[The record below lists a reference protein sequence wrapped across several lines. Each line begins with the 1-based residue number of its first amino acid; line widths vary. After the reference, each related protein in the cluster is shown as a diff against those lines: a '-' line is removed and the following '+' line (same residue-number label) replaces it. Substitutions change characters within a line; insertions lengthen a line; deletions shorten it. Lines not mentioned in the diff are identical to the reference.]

1 MQQQP
6 PRWADRFLR
15 WYCNPELLEEIQGDI
30 YELYDREMLEQNVRQ
45 ANLRFIWNVLRFFR
59 WSNIKK
65 SNSKYKS
72 NQLGMFKNYFVIG
85 FRNIRKQW
93 STSLINILGLSIAIG
108 LALTTFIFI
117 DQQLNMDS
125 FHTKR
130 NSIYQV
136 INTVQEGDSDLA
148 RWGDSPILLG
158 PQSKLDHSVVKD
170 FTRIEFRYGN
180 LRRGDNVFSEFM
192 AFVDPSYLK
201 MFDFPIKYGNR
212 SALEEKKNIV
222 IGQETAIKYFGHEDP
237 MGQQMSIKFSNDV
250 IQQYVVGAVL
260 DKQPDNAS
268 FGYEIMIPMDNFFDL
283 RFNEGYDWSF
293 FTDATFVEL
302 QEGTDIHELAE
313 LFLSYKELQNQSDS
327 RWAITDFELISLD
340 GLGTK
345 AFDIEESVA
354 TAGHPAGRIALGGL
368 SVILL
373 LLACFNYMN
382 IAVASASKRLKEIAL
397 RKVMGS
403 DRRQIV
409 YQFMLENF
417 IQVILAMLVGVLLSY
432 YFLLPGFSFLIPIN
446 VPFVFSSWGAMFGFF
461 ASLLFVIGILS
472 GGYPALYISRFQP
485 VSIFRGKEK
494 FGSKSI
500 FSRVLLGFQFF
511 FAFSTIV
518 GSFIFVDNAN
528 YMAERDWGY
537 EPKGVLSVPV
547 ANRQEYESLRK
558 AAMEKPEVLAVTG
571 AQAHVARNST
581 STTVSHL
588 DEDFKAYV
596 YRVGPEYGEVMG
608 LRLKSGRF
616 FEKDKATDMSNG
628 AYVNEKFAKELG
640 WDDPIGETFTY
651 DSTRYNVL
659 GVVEDFHYFTFWVD
673 IEPVF
678 FLMVPEENYNYL
690 VLQSDPAKLVEV
702 DNYLLGI
709 WPSISP
715 NDPYDKNYQEDA
727 MKGFHQENKANIVII
742 SFIAGLA
749 IVLAC
754 LGLFGLLSFNI
765 NRRLKE
771 FSVRKVLGAPSMEII
786 RVAGK
791 EYIWVLAVAFV
802 LGAPA
807 GFFMIDQLITS
818 IYPDPQQA
826 GALPFIV
833 AVLIVL
839 VTVVITISGQII
851 RATRVNPSENL
862 RTE

>member
-15 WYCNPELLEEIQGDI
+15 WYCNPDLIEEIQGDI
-30 YELYDREMLEQNVRQ
+30 YELYEREVTIYSLRK
-45 ANLRFIWNVLRFFR
+45 ANLLFIWNVMRFFR

-65 SNSKYKS
+65 SNSKYQS
-72 NQLGMFKNYFVIG
+72 NQLSMFKNYFVIG
-85 FRNIRKQW
+85 LRNIRKQW
-93 STSLINILGLSIAIG
+93 TTSLINVLGLSIAIG

-148 RWGDSPILLG
+148 RWGDSPIVLG
-158 PQSKLDHSVVKD
+158 PQAILDHSVIKD

-180 LRRGDNVFSEFM
+180 LRRGDYVFNEFM
-192 AFVDPSYLK
+192 SFVDPSYLK

-222 IGQETAIKYFGHEDP
+222 IGEETALKYFGQEDP
-237 MGQQMSIKFSNDV
+237 MGQQMSIKFSNGV

-268 FGYEIMIPMDNFFDL
+268 FGFEIMLPMDNFFDL
-283 RFNEGYDWSF
+283 RFKDNYDWAY
-293 FTDATFVEL
+293 FTDATFIEL
-302 QEGTDIHELAE
+302 HEGADPRALEE
-313 LFLSYKELQNQSDS
+313 LFMSYKELQNQSDS
-327 RWAITDFELISLD
+327 RWTITDFELLSLD
-340 GLGTK
+340 GLGTE
-345 AFDIEESVA
+345 AFDIQESVA
-354 TAGHPAGRIALGGL
+354 TAGHPAGRLALGGL

-382 IAVASASKRLKEIAL
+382 IAVASATKRLKEIAL

-403 DRRQIV
+403 DRRQII

-417 IQVILAMLVGVLLSY
+417 IQVVLAMMVGILLSY
-432 YFLLPGFSFLIPIN
+432 YFLLPGFSYMVPIN

-461 ASLLFVIGILS
+461 GTLLLIIGLLS

-528 YMAERDWGY
+528 YMAKRDWGY
-537 EPKGVLSVPV
+537 DPEGILSIPV
-547 ANRQEYESLRK
+547 ANSQEYQTLRK
-558 AAMEKPEVLAVTG
+558 AAMEKPEIMSVTG
-571 AQAHVARNST
+571 TQGHISRNST
-581 STTVSHL
+581 YTTVSRL
-588 DEDFKAYV
+588 DNDFKAYV
-596 YRVGPEYGEVMG
+596 YRVGPDYGHVMG
-608 LRLKSGRF
+608 LRLKAGRF
-616 FEKDKATDMSNG
+616 FEKDKATDLANG
-628 AYVNEKFAKELG
+628 AYVNEKFVKQVG
-640 WDDPIGETFTY
+640 WDDPIGKTFTY
-651 DSTRYNVL
+651 DSSRYNVL
-659 GVVEDFHYFTFWVD
+659 GVVEDFHYYTFWVD

-678 FLMVPEENYNYL
+678 FLMVPEEDFKYL
-690 VLQSDPAKLVEV
+690 VVKSEPDKLVEV
-702 DNYLLGI
+702 DKYLLGV

-715 NDPYDKNYQEDA
+715 NDPYDKVYQEDA
-727 MKGFHQENKANIVII
+727 MNGFHEENRANIVII

-749 IVLAC
+749 IILAC

-771 FSVRKVLGAPSMEII
+771 FSVRKVLGAQSSEII
-786 RVAGK
+786 RVASR
-791 EYIWVLAVAFV
+791 EYVWVLTIAFV
-802 LGAPA
+802 LGAPT
-807 GFFMIDQLITS
+807 GFMMITQLINM
-818 IYPDPQQA
+818 IYPDPKQA
-826 GALPFIV
+826 GALPFII
-833 AVLIVL
+833 AILIVV
-839 VTVVITISGQII
+839 VTVIITISGQIV
-851 RATRVNPSENL
+851 RATQVNPSENL
-862 RTE
+862 RAE

>member
-30 YELYDREMLEQNVRQ
+30 YELYDREVAQHNVRR
-45 ANLRFIWNVLRFFR
+45 ANLRFIWNVFRFFR

-65 SNSKYKS
+65 SNSEYQS
-72 NQLGMFKNYFVIG
+72 NQLGMFKNYLVIG
-85 FRNIRKQW
+85 IRNIRKQW

-130 NSIYQV
+130 NSIYQI

-148 RWGDSPILLG
+148 RWGDSPIVLG
-158 PQSKLDHSVVKD
+158 PQAKLDHSVIKD

-180 LRRGDNVFSEFM
+180 LRRGDYVFNEFM

-201 MFDFPIKYGNR
+201 MFDFPIKYGYR

-222 IGQETAIKYFGHEDP
+222 IGEETAIKYFGEEDP
-237 MGQQMSIKFSNDV
+237 MGQPMSIKFANGV
-250 IQQYVVGAVL
+250 IQQYVVGAVM
-260 DKQPDNAS
+260 DKRPDNAS
-268 FGYEIMIPMDNFFDL
+268 FGYEIMLPMDNFFDL
-283 RFNEGYDWSF
+283 RFNDNYDWAY
-293 FTDATFVEL
+293 FTDATFIEL
-302 QEGTDIHELAE
+302 QEGADPKALEELLA
-313 LFLSYKELQNQSDS
+313 SYKELQNQSDS
-327 RWAITDFELISLD
+327 RWTITDFELISLD
-340 GLGTK
+340 GLGTE
-345 AFDIEESVA
+345 AFDIQESVA
-354 TAGHPAGRIALGGL
+354 SAGHPAGRIALGGL

-382 IAVASASKRLKEIAL
+382 IAVASATKRLKEIAL

-403 DRRQIV
+403 DRRQII

-417 IQVILAMLVGVLLSY
+417 IQVILAMLIGVLLSY
-432 YFLLPGFSFLIPIN
+432 YFLLPGFSYLVPIN
-446 VPFVFSSWGAMFGFF
+446 VPFVFSSWGAMVGFF
-461 ASLLFVIGILS
+461 ASLLFVIGVLS

-518 GSFIFVDNAN
+518 GSFIFVDNAKF
-528 YMAERDWGY
+528 MAERDWGY
-537 EPKGVLSVPV
+537 DPQGVLSIPV
-547 ANRQEYESLRK
+547 ANNQEYQKLRK
-558 AAMEKPEVLAVTG
+558 AAAEKPEVLSITG
-571 AQAHVARNST
+571 AQTHIARNST
-581 STTVSHL
+581 YTTVSNL
-588 DEDFKAYV
+588 DADFKAYV
-596 YRVGPEYGEVMG
+596 YRVGPEYGDLMG
-608 LRLKSGRF
+608 LKLKSGRF
-616 FEKDKATDMSNG
+616 FEKDKASDMVNG
-628 AYVNEKFAKELG
+628 TYVNERFVKELG
-640 WDDPIGETFTY
+640 WDDPIGKTFTY
-651 DSTRYNVL
+651 DSSRYNVL
-659 GVVEDFHYFTFWVD
+659 GVVEDFHYYTFWVD

-678 FLMVPEENYNYL
+678 FLMVPEDDYNYL
-690 VLQSDPAKLVEV
+690 VVKSDPEKLVAV
-702 DNYLLGI
+702 DNYLLSV

-715 NDPYDKNYQEDA
+715 NDPYDKAYQEDA
-727 MKGFHQENKANIVII
+727 MNGFHEENRANIVII

-765 NRRLKE
+765 SRRLKE
-771 FSVRKVLGAPSMEII
+771 FSVRKVLGAQSVEII

-791 EYIWVLAVAFV
+791 EYVWVLTTAFL

-807 GFFMIDQLITS
+807 GFFMITQLINM
-818 IYPDPQQA
+818 IYPDPKQA
-826 GALPFIV
+826 GALPFII

-862 RTE
+862 RAE